1 MEVHR
6 LIENIKTI
14 KNPVLTLGMYDG
26 VHIGHQT
33 IINQLNQIANDID
46 GESVLL
52 TFNPHPRMV
61 LQPNCDLKFIYTLNE
76 KEEALEKLG
85 LDHLIIHPF
94 TKEFSQLT
102 SLEFVRDL
110 LVNQINIHT
119 LVIGYDHHFGKNREG
134 NYEQL
139 EILSKE
145 YGFQLVQIEA
155 VDCDD
160 IAVSSTKV
168 RKALTEGNIAYVN
181 EALGTNYPLSGV
193 VVHGDKIGRTL
204 GFPTA
209 NLRVNNL
216 KIVPAHGV
224 YSVNVFVEDKKYL
237 GLLSIG
243 VRATVTNSQELRIE
257 VNILDFNEDI
267 YGKTI
272 QLEFLDKIRDEKK
285 FNNLDELI
293 EAMHQD
299 KAHAL
304 AKYGH

>member
-1 MEVHR
+1 MEVYQS
-6 LIENIKTI
+6 IQNIKTI
-14 KNPVLTLGMYDG
+14 KNPILTLGMYDG

-33 IINQLNQIANDID
+33 IINQLNQIADEVE

-52 TFNPHPRMV
+52 TFDPHPRMV
-61 LQPNCDLKFIYTLNE
+61 LQPNCDLKFIYTLDE
-76 KEEALEKLG
+76 KQQALEQLG

-94 TKEFSQLT
+94 TKEFSQLS

-110 LVNQINIHT
+110 LVNQIKIHT

-134 NYEQL
+134 NFEQL

-145 YGFQLVQIEA
+145 YGFNLVQIEA
-155 VDCDD
+155 IDCDD

-168 RKALTEGNIAYVN
+168 RNALADGNIAYVN
-181 EALGTNYPLSGV
+181 EALGCAYPLSGE

-209 NLRVNNL
+209 NLKVDNL
-216 KIVPAHGV
+216 KIVPSHGV
-224 YSVNVFVEDKKYL
+224 YSVNVFVDEQKYL

-243 VRATVTNSQELRIE
+243 VRATVTNSQELRVE
-257 VNILDFNEDI
+257 ANIIDFDQDI

-272 QLEFLDKIRDEKK
+272 RLEFLDKIRDEKK
-285 FNNLDELI
+285 FNGLEELI
-293 EAMHQD
+293 EAMNQD
-299 KAHAL
+299 KAHAIS
-304 AKYGH
+304 KYRK